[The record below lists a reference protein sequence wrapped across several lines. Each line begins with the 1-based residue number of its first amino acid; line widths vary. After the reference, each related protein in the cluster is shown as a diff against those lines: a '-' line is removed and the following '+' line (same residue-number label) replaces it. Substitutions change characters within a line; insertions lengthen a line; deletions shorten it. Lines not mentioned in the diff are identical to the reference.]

1 MRFRRRKTLRTLI
14 KATSSANFILFF
26 ALRTK
31 QNRSKD
37 VSVTYFQNI
46 ANMKQMTSALKTYRT
61 SASNK
66 LVSQGNWFRKETG
79 FAEKLV
85 SQGNFFLVTLGKTF
99 INILVVKQS
108 TYKY

>member
-1 MRFRRRKTLRTLI
+1 M
-14 KATSSANFILFF
+14 
-26 ALRTK
+26 
-31 QNRSKD
+31 
-37 VSVTYFQNI
+37 SVTYFQNI

-66 LVSQGNWFRKETG
+66 LISQGNWFRKETG

>member
-1 MRFRRRKTLRTLI
+1 M
-14 KATSSANFILFF
+14 
-26 ALRTK
+26 
-31 QNRSKD
+31 
-37 VSVTYFQNI
+37 SVTYFQNI

-66 LVSQGNWFRKETG
+66 LVSLGDWFRKETG
-79 FAEKLV
+79 FTEKLV

>member
-1 MRFRRRKTLRTLI
+1 M
-14 KATSSANFILFF
+14 
-26 ALRTK
+26 
-31 QNRSKD
+31 
-37 VSVTYFQNI
+37 SVTYFQNI

-79 FAEKLV
+79 FAGKLV

-99 INILVVKQS
+99 MNILVVKQS
-108 TYKY
+108 TYNAKVSDFI

>member
-1 MRFRRRKTLRTLI
+1 MFEEEKLSEHSDNSQNTLL
-14 KATSSANFILFF
+14 KATSSVNFILFF

-46 ANMKQMTSALKTYRT
+46 ANMKQMTSALKNYRT

-66 LVSQGNWFRKETG
+66 LVSQGNWFRGKTG
-79 FAEKLV
+79 FAGKLVSRKNWFRRQTGFAGKLV
-85 SQGNFFLVTLGKTF
+85 SQAN
-99 INILVVKQS
+99 
-108 TYKY
+108 

>member
-1 MRFRRRKTLRTLI
+1 M
-14 KATSSANFILFF
+14 
-26 ALRTK
+26 
-31 QNRSKD
+31 
-37 VSVTYFQNI
+37 SVTYFQNI

-66 LVSQGNWFRKETG
+66 LVSQGNWFRRETG
-79 FAEKLV
+79 FARKLVSQGNWFRGKTGFAGKLV

>member
-1 MRFRRRKTLRTLI
+1 M
-14 KATSSANFILFF
+14 
-26 ALRTK
+26 
-31 QNRSKD
+31 
-37 VSVTYFQNI
+37 SVTYFQNI